1 MKIKIL
7 IYFTFILII
16 SAVII
21 PYSFLIGLTLFG
33 FIGLLILDRF
43 AVKEL
48 GNMKFWIFVFII
60 LIFIPVTIGE
70 KDASFSLIKYSS
82 KNLLLGIQMTLR
94 SICIY
99 TGVVLIT
106 RNISIK
112 RITHFLERMGFSESI
127 YVLPIGLNV
136 VPIVRKNFFQIVT
149 IFRLRGGFR
158 RNRIRNLYKF
168 LLALL
173 INTIKMSEE
182 LAQIIELNKNN
193 KKPSPVK

>member
-1 MKIKIL
+1 MKIKTL
-7 IYFTFILII
+7 IYFSFTLII

-21 PYSFLIGLTLFG
+21 PYPFLIGLTLLG
-33 FIGLLILDRF
+33 FIGLLILVRF

-48 GNMKFWIFVFII
+48 GNMKFWLLIFII

-82 KNLLLGIQMTLR
+82 KNLLLGVQMTLR

-99 TGVVLIT
+99 TGIVLIT
-106 RNISIK
+106 RNISIN
-112 RITHFLERMGFSESI
+112 RITHFLDRMGFSESI

-136 VPIVRKNFFQIVT
+136 IPIVRKIFFQIVT

-182 LAQIIELNKNN
+182 IAQIIELNKNN
-193 KKPSPVK
+193 RKPSPVK

>member
-21 PYSFLIGLTLFG
+21 PYPFLIGLTLLG

-48 GNMKFWIFVFII
+48 GNMKFWLLIFII

-112 RITHFLERMGFSESI
+112 RITNFLDRMGFSESI

-136 VPIVRKNFFQIVT
+136 IPIVRKNFFQIVT

-168 LLALL
+168 LLSLL

-182 LAQIIELNKNN
+182 FAQIIELNKNN
-193 KKPSPVK
+193 RKPSPEK